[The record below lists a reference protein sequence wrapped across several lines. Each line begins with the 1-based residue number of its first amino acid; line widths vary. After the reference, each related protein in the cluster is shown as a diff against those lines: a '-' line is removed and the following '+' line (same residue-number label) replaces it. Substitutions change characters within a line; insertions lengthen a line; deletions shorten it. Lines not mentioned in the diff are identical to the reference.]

1 MFKTWFQGDFGTA
14 LGKCKNATRHKQ
26 YQKFACS
33 QIANKTHAKVKSQ
46 SQMEFRRFWANV
58 RPLSESI
65 NPPFMIRGEPQRST
79 GSNWKR
85 QHFGTPSALGITY
98 STPGLASH
106 HHHPTQDDKHDSYT
120 ITFTSNIFQLFP
132 LPGVNHLDNLL
143 RLAILTS
150 LGIVISCAAPG
161 VLDGGIRTE
170 EQQLRNDVQI
180 PLLHRLMQRKGHEK
194 DLGRRP
200 PWGKSAM
207 PKT

>member
-1 MFKTWFQGDFGTA
+1 MFAD
-14 LGKCKNATRHKQ
+14 CKQNTRQSK
-26 YQKFACS
+26 
-33 QIANKTHAKVKSQ
+33 IAVTNGIPAIS
-46 SQMEFRRFWANV
+46 
-58 RPLSESI
+58 
-65 NPPFMIRGEPQRST
+65 G
-79 GSNWKR
+79 KR
-85 QHFGTPSALGITY
+85 QHPKLVRIGNASVLEPLVRWGLPNY

-132 LPGVNHLDNLL
+132 LPGVNDLDNLL

-207 PKT
+207 ANT